1 MAMEEPQITRTDPQ
15 AYYYWLISQGMNAY
29 QASTMVNQRFPK
41 PEQKTPEQQQREAGK
56 QQQGAIVAQT
66 GGMIGGVIAGRYIY
80 NKVDGWIDTATGAK
94 VSESTVK
101 AASEPFASATNIPQQ
116 QIPTAGAEATS
127 SGAQVTIDTPA
138 GPQTVPQEIA
148 ADKGFLESANWNAI
162 AQGAVSLLQAYQ
174 AYKSYKSGDKIGAGV
189 SAAGAITG
197 GAAAANAAGA
207 SFAGSQTLAAAA
219 PYAGIAAGAYGGY
232 QTAKYTADAAAGAQR
247 NRNAALQGA
256 ASGAA
261 IGASVGTLIP
271 IPGVG
276 TGVGAVIGATVGGLA
291 GLAGSYFGSSKDKYQ
306 MIRDRAREALV
317 KANILDANYQGTL
330 ADGSTFDF
338 GKDGKKFGKL
348 NTKDPNW
355 GTAAGLANV
364 IAAGEGLYGRPLEA
378 VATLYANASMSNANG
393 DINKV
398 YENIRHF
405 AAQRNMSLDNVTQQL
420 DKLKTDKL
428 INDEQYNAYLNG
440 ARTIFGT
447 QPQQQQIQRPAK
459 GQVARVSPGMYMN
472 DKGQVKPAAS
482 VRQALQQ
489 NYDKS
494 KTKGRR

>member
-56 QQQGAIVAQT
+56 QQQGAVLAQT

-80 NKVDGWIDTATGAK
+80 NKVDGWIDTITGAK
-94 VSESTVK
+94 VAESTVK

-174 AYKSYKSGDKIGAGV
+174 AYKSYKSGDKVGAGI

-232 QTAKYTADAAAGAQR
+232 QTAKYTGDAAAGAQR

-261 IGASVGTLIP
+261 LGGGIGSFFTPVGTAIGAG
-271 IPGVG
+271 
-276 TGVGAVIGATVGGLA
+276 IGAAVGGLA
-291 GLAGSYFGSSKDKYQ
+291 GFAGSVFGSSKDKYQ
-306 MIRDRAREALV
+306 QIRDRARAGLKEAGII
-317 KANILDANYQGTL
+317 NDQYQGTL

-355 GTAAGLANV
+355 GAAAGLANV

-398 YENIRHF
+398 YDNIRHF

-459 GQVARVSPGMYMN
+459 GQVTRVSPGMYMN
-472 DKGQVKPAAS
+472 DRGQVKPAAS

>member
-29 QASTMVNQRFPK
+29 QASTLVNQRFPK

-174 AYKSYKSGDKIGAGV
+174 AYKSYKSGDKVGAGI
-189 SAAGAITG
+189 STAGAVTG
-197 GAAAANAAGA
+197 GAAALSAAGIGGA
-207 SFAGSQTLAAAA
+207 STAAIGAYA
-219 PYAGIAAGAYGGY
+219 PYAGIAGGAYGGY
-232 QTAKYTADAAAGAQR
+232 QTAKYQADAAAGAQR
-247 NRNAALQGA
+247 NKQSAIGGA
-256 ASGAA
+256 ASGTAM
-261 IGASVGTLIP
+261 GAGVGTLIQ
-271 IPGVG
+271 PGIG
-276 TGVGAVIGATVGGLA
+276 TAIGAGVGAVVGGLA
-291 GLAGSYFGSSKDKYQ
+291 GLAGSVFGSSKDKYQ
-306 MIRDRAREALV
+306 MIRDRAREGLV

-355 GTAAGLANV
+355 GAAAGLANV

-494 KTKGRR
+494 KTKRRR